1 MTEIRTRAAGPE
13 DMAAVLLMIREL
25 ARFEK
30 AEDQVRATEADLR
43 RDGFGATPRFEVL
56 LAERLDPAADGQ
68 RADLKPAAEPVGFAL
83 FFHNYS
89 TWEGR
94 PGLYV
99 EDLYV
104 AEGARGLGAGRR
116 LLAALAA
123 LALARDCRRLELSVL
138 HWNPARE
145 FYRALG
151 FGPLSEWRPY
161 RLAGAA
167 LTRLA
172 SEAES
177 R

>member
-1 MTEIRTRAAGPE
+1 MTAIRTRHAGPE
-13 DMAAVLLMIREL
+13 DMANVLRMIREL
-25 ARFEK
+25 ARFEM
-30 AEDQVRATEADLR
+30 AEDEVRATEADLL
-43 RDGFGATPRFEVL
+43 RDGFGRRPRFEVL
-56 LAERLDPAADGQ
+56 LAETVGIPTGV
-68 RADLKPAAEPVGFAL
+68 AETSEPIGFAL
-83 FFHNYS
+83 FFHTYS

-104 AEGARGLGAGRR
+104 AERARGLGAGRR

-138 HWNPARE
+138 HWNPARD
-145 FYRALG
+145 FYAALG

-167 LTRLA
+167 LARLA
-172 SEAES
+172 AEAS
-177 R
+177 V